1 LHYFK
6 GTLKE
11 KLAMIK
17 LKEIEDAYKR
27 IKGTIN
33 KTPVMTSRTLNE
45 MVKGTIFCKCEN
57 FQRMGA
63 FKMRGAFNTVSQLS
77 DAEKMK
83 GVIAHS
89 SGNHAQA
96 LALSAKILGVKA
108 VVVMPKGSP
117 QVKITATR
125 GYGAEVVLCENTLA
139 SREETTNKLIAEHGY
154 TLVHPYDNDNIIRGA
169 GTAAYELIKETGD
182 LDLVFCP
189 VGGGG
194 LLSGTSIATKGL
206 CPKAKVIA
214 VEPKNADD
222 AFKSLG
228 AGKIFENKTTN
239 TIADGLRTNL
249 SDRTFAIIKEHV
261 DQVILVTEQ
270 QIVDAMRFLWERMK
284 IVVEP
289 SGAVSL
295 AGVLSGQVNV
305 QGKRAGVI
313 LSGGNIDLEDFFKLL
328 QEKIKT

>member
-1 LHYFK
+1 
-6 GTLKE
+6 
-11 KLAMIK
+11 MIS
-17 LKEIEDAYKR
+17 LNEIEDAYQR
-27 IKGTIN
+27 IKGMIN
-33 KTPVMTSRTLNE
+33 KTPVMTSRTLNDR
-45 MVKGTIFCKCEN
+45 VKASVFCKCEN
-57 FQRMGA
+57 YQRMGA
-63 FKMRGAFNTVSQLS
+63 FKMRGAFNTISQLS
-77 DAEKMK
+77 KEEKVK
-83 GVIAHS
+83 GVITHS

-96 LALSAKILGVKA
+96 LALSARILGVKA

-117 QVKITATR
+117 QVKINATR

-154 TLVHPYDNDNIIRGA
+154 TLVHPYNNDNIIRGA
-169 GTAAYELIKETGD
+169 GTAAYELIKEVGN

-206 CPKAKVIA
+206 CPKSKVIA

-222 AFKSLG
+222 AYKSFQ
-228 AGKIFENKTTN
+228 AGKIIENKTTN

-249 SDRTFAIIKEHV
+249 CERTFAIIKKNV

-270 QIVDAMRFLWERMK
+270 EIVDAMRFLWERMK

-289 SGAVSL
+289 SGAVPL
-295 AGVLSGQVNV
+295 AGLLSGQVAV
-305 QGKRAGVI
+305 EGKRAGII
-313 LSGGNIDLEDFFKLL
+313 LSGGNIDLEEFFQHL
-328 QEKIKT
+328 QGKIKA